1 MKHNDALIAM
11 AYREGQE
18 LMQRASKPLG
28 TMHVGWTEDRRFRSS
43 FGTGVDTVLDAWTM
57 MERGGSVPNE
67 GRFEHMLWA
76 LIFLSAYPKN
86 ETKACTLMGGID
98 PKTMRKWVWP
108 FIEGIAGLHDSVISF
123 ENRKKEDSGNDCL
136 LSVDGTDVRI
146 ALHTCKKFYSH
157 KTKKSAL
164 RYEVG
169 LCIKTGDI
177 CWINGGYPPG
187 VWNDDMVF
195 KDALVHELEKG
206 ERVEADGGYR
216 GSAPTYAK
224 CPGTV
229 WTEAEKKEMQQRARS
244 RQETVNLR
252 LKNWKI
258 LAVPYRHDVYQHQN
272 VFFAVAVLTQLAI
285 ENGEQL
291 FEVDYND

>member
-1 MKHNDALIAM
+1 
-11 AYREGQE
+11 
-18 LMQRASKPLG
+18 
-28 TMHVGWTEDRRFRSS
+28 
-43 FGTGVDTVLDAWTM
+43 
-57 MERGGSVPNE
+57 ME
-67 GRFEHMLWA
+67 
-76 LIFLSAYPKN
+76 
-86 ETKACTLMGGID
+86 
-98 PKTMRKWVWP
+98 
-108 FIEGIAGLHDSVISF
+108 ISF

-146 ALHTCKKFYSH
+146 ALHVCKKFYSH

-177 CWINGGYPPG
+177 CWVNGGYPCG
-187 VWNDDMVF
+187 EMNDDMVF
-195 KDALVHELEKG
+195 NGALVHELEEG
-206 ERVEADGGYR
+206 ERVETDGGYR
-216 GSAPTYAK
+216 GSAPRHVK

-229 WTEAEKKEMQQRARS
+229 WTDAEKKKMQQRVRS

-258 LAVPYRHDVYQHQN
+258 LDVPYRHDIYQHQN

-285 ENGEQL
+285 WNGEPL